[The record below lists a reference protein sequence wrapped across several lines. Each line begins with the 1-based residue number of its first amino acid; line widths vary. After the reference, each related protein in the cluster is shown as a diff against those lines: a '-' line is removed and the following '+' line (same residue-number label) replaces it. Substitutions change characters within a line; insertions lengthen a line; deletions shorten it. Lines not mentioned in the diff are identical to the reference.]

1 MSDQQQ
7 ENEITTTQAAP
18 AAPVVSDQVAA
29 PAQASA
35 PKTPTPATA
44 EKAVPAT
51 GEEAVPAKP
60 KRTRRAAKPVADGEE
75 VTKPK
80 RRTTRTTRAKRTVAA
95 DSSAPISDEVAQ
107 ARALAQISEA
117 QVVRARRRAAE
128 REAAALTE
136 LAAPSLPE
144 TSAADQPTEKP
155 APRTRRRTAAKAEQV
170 AEQVTPELTEASV
183 RSAAGEDAS
192 PAEPAAPVEASE
204 VPVVDPALRPHRR
217 GRKPKA
223 FVEAEKAAA
232 AAAAARDAAATA
244 ESATAATRP
253 FRMLRLPRPLPPM
266 PSPPTSVPVAAV
278 VLLLSARPRPRCQEG
293 CVRGFRRD
301 DRRCID

>member
-18 AAPVVSDQVAA
+18 AAPVASDQVAA

-35 PKTPTPATA
+35 PETPKAASTPAL
-44 EKAVPAT
+44 AT
-51 GEEAVPAKP
+51 GEEAAPAKP
-60 KRTRRAAKPVADGEE
+60 KLARRTAKPAADGEE

-136 LAAPSLPE
+136 LAAPSVPE
-144 TSAADQPTEKP
+144 TPAADQPTEKP
-155 APRTRRRTAAKAEQV
+155 APRTRRLTAAKAEQV
-170 AEQVTPELTEASV
+170 AEQAEL
-183 RSAAGEDAS
+183 
-192 PAEPAAPVEASE
+192 
-204 VPVVDPALRPHRR
+204 
-217 GRKPKA
+217 
-223 FVEAEKAAA
+223 
-232 AAAAARDAAATA
+232 
-244 ESATAATRP
+244 
-253 FRMLRLPRPLPPM
+253 
-266 PSPPTSVPVAAV
+266 
-278 VLLLSARPRPRCQEG
+278 
-293 CVRGFRRD
+293 
-301 DRRCID
+301 